1 MTNISSKP
9 SGLRPAPDIGE
20 LGSAQTV
27 GGLYVPRTRVELSPG
42 EEAASLPPSWRAY
55 GIPFQSLNEYLGP
68 LMTIANPALG
78 SEALAS
84 MRALQKRLIAHS
96 LTREDDERPSLM
108 AAISAVE
115 DAVQMRLRL
124 EQMQMADEDL
134 VPLSV
139 PEVSVPGE
147 TA

>member
-9 SGLRPAPDIGE
+9 SGLRPSPDIGE

-27 GGLYVPRTRVELSPG
+27 GGHYVPRTRVELSPG
-42 EEAASLPPSWRAY
+42 EEAASLPPSWRTY

-68 LMTIANPALG
+68 LMTIANPAWG
-78 SEALAS
+78 SEALAG
-84 MRALQKRLIAHS
+84 MRALQRRLIAHS

-124 EQMQMADEDL
+124 EQMQMAEEDL
-134 VPLSV
+134 APFAA

-147 TA
+147 KP